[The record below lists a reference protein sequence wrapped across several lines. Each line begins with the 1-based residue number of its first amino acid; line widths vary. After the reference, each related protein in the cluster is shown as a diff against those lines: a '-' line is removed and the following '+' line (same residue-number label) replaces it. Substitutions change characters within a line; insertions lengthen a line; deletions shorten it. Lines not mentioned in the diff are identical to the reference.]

1 MAAAPLAMHTGA
13 WSPER
18 LHAGWTQRVGCR
30 HSADSFSRLDFLVKI
45 APSAYAD
52 CASSSFFNSRIQC
65 FAQKGCRRDRAR
77 MRQGAAAVLRMRSYP
92 RDFLPVHQK
101 CEIWTAMNAAEN
113 ADCLRGQCW
122 YGERL
127 KKSNGP
133 VHWTGQFGQPIST
146 QTERQIKRQTDKPWG
161 RE

>member
-1 MAAAPLAMHTGA
+1 MFCTKGLQAGQGKNAPGRGSSFADALVPKGFFTGA
-13 WSPER
+13 P
-18 LHAGWTQRVGCR
+18 
-30 HSADSFSRLDFLVKI
+30 
-45 APSAYAD
+45 
-52 CASSSFFNSRIQC
+52 
-65 FAQKGCRRDRAR
+65 
-77 MRQGAAAVLRMRSYP
+77 
-92 RDFLPVHQK
+92 K

-146 QTERQIKRQTDKPWG
+146 QTARQ
-161 RE
+161 